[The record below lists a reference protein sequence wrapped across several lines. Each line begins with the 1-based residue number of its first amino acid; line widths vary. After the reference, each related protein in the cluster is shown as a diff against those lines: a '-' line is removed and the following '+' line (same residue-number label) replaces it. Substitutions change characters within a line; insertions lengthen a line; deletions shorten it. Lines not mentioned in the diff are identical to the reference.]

1 MHSHIRFKNKESGQ
15 GLIEYLILVALMGVA
30 SIVLVTKLNEN
41 VKVQFTNVIYG
52 LQGGKK
58 KKAAKAKVREHDYKR
73 TDFSNFMNGAQAGDE
88 R

>member
-1 MHSHIRFKNKESGQ
+1 MHSLIHCKKKESGQ

-58 KKAAKAKVREHDYKR
+58 KKAAKAQVREHDYKR
-73 TDFSNFMNGAQAGDE
+73 TDFSNFMNGAHTGDE

>member
-1 MHSHIRFKNKESGQ
+1 MKNRSNKNPQSGQ

-41 VKVQFTNVIYG
+41 VKVQFANVIYG

-58 KKAAKAKVREHDYKR
+58 KKATKSQIKEHDYKR
-73 TDFSNFMNGAQAGDE
+73 TDFSNFMNGSQASDE

>member
-1 MHSHIRFKNKESGQ
+1 MLFKTPGKTCQSGQ

-41 VKVQFTNVIYG
+41 VKVQFANVIYG

-58 KKAAKAKVREHDYKR
+58 KKAAKASVDQHDFKR
-73 TDFSNFMNGAQAGDE
+73 TDFSNFMNGSQAGDE